1 MRDTRGHTRVHSISC
16 TGGHALCTRGH
27 VGPRWAKMPRPARK
41 PRREPPRGEP
51 GAGPGR
57 RGRSRRAR
65 GAPSRAPGAPPPSS
79 SRFGGRDS
87 SPPFPLRRDALFGLP
102 SWRGGE
108 RRCRGPPPL
117 AVPPTTAKDQHGGSA
132 TCDVRPGPGGTLAV
146 SADPGTAPSGPRTP
160 LTAVIPRTVLEM
172 CEHPPFLHRALPT

>member
-1 MRDTRGHTRVHSISC
+1 MRDTHGHTRVHSISC

-87 SPPFPLRRDALFGLP
+87 SPPFPLRHDALFSLP

-108 RRCRGPPPL
+108 RRCRGPPHWPCPPRRPRTSTE
-117 AVPPTTAKDQHGGSA
+117 VPPPA
-132 TCDVRPGPGGTLAV
+132 TYAQDREAH
-146 SADPGTAPSGPRTP
+146 SRYPRTQGRRRQAP
-160 LTAVIPRTVLEM
+160 EPHLQL
-172 CEHPPFLHRALPT
+172 